1 MPARFCPECG
11 TPAITNAKF
20 CIECGTSLRGSGSAG
35 RAAAAP
41 APGRWQLTTA
51 GLSVLALFVVGG
63 LGIWA
68 AVLSPS
74 PPTPGPG
81 RGVARAAPAQGGAP
95 QAMAQADLP
104 PDHPKVPMQIPAEV
118 KTFIDDLSKK
128 AAAAPKDVATWGRL
142 AQVYYRTAQVDSAYY
157 DDAKRAFEHVLEL
170 DPSNTDALRGLGSI
184 HFELDEPADAI
195 AMYGRYLALK
205 PDDDTVRTA
214 LGASYVSSGDLDKG
228 IAIFRDII
236 AKKPDAW
243 PAHYYLGVAL
253 DEQGDHAAGLASIKQ
268 ARALATEDGVRA
280 QIDETLA
287 RLGGGPPPESADR
300 APAADSASSARTPF
314 QSDVEKAFRGHQIM
328 GPRIVRFE
336 WTAPGTGRVLI
347 QNFPMSGMP
356 DEVKQKFTSRL
367 ADVLRDAATAN
378 PPGGTV
384 KVDIADAASGEVM
397 ATILPSSSGGETT
410 TATSQ
415 TPFQSDVEKAFRGHQ
430 IMGPRIVRF
439 EWTAPGTGR
448 VFVQNFPMS
457 GMPDMVKQ
465 KFTSHLSDILRD
477 AAKANPPG
485 GTVKV
490 DIADASSGEVMA
502 TVVPST

>member
-1 MPARFCPECG
+1 MPPRFCPECG
-11 TPAITNAKF
+11 TPAIASAKF
-20 CIECGTSLRGSGSAG
+20 CTECGTSLGAAG
-35 RAAAAP
+35 GTARP
-41 APGRWQLTTA
+41 AGWQLTTA

-81 RGVARAAPAQGGAP
+81 RVARTPPSQAPP
-95 QAMAQADLP
+95 QATAQADLP
-104 PDHPKVPMQIPAEV
+104 ADHPKVPMQIPAEV
-118 KTFIDDLSKK
+118 KTFIDDLAKK

-142 AQVYYRTAQVDSAYY
+142 AQVYYRSAQVDSAYY
-157 DDAKRAFEHVLEL
+157 DDAKAAFEHVLEL
-170 DPSNTDALRGLGSI
+170 DEKNLDALRGLGSI
-184 HFELDEPADAI
+184 HFELDEPSEAI
-195 AMYGRYLALK
+195 ATYEKYLALK
-205 PDDDTVRTA
+205 PDDDTLRTA
-214 LGASYVSSGDLDKG
+214 LGASYVSAGDMEKG
-228 IAIFRDII
+228 IAIFRDVI

-253 DEQGDHAAGLASIKQ
+253 DQQGEHDAGLKSIKQ

-287 RLGGGPPPESADR
+287 RLTGTSP
-300 APAADSASSARTPF
+300 PAAETAAARTPF

-336 WTAPGTGRVLI
+336 WTAPGTGRVLV

-356 DEVKQKFTSRL
+356 DEVKQKFTTRL
-367 ADVLRDAATAN
+367 
-378 PPGGTV
+378 
-384 KVDIADAASGEVM
+384 
-397 ATILPSSSGGETT
+397 
-410 TATSQ
+410 
-415 TPFQSDVEKAFRGHQ
+415 SDV
-430 IMGPRIVRF
+430 
-439 EWTAPGTGR
+439 
-448 VFVQNFPMS
+448 
-457 GMPDMVKQ
+457 
-465 KFTSHLSDILRD
+465 LRD

-490 DIADASSGEVMA
+490 DIADAGSGEVMA